1 MMNDGESQLSTSRFI
16 FGFVAFALSYAALTH
31 FVLNLE
37 NEDVDVEKATFM
49 LECSYEWGLSP
60 EQCRDVLDGADPPS
74 EPWSEPGC

>member
-1 MMNDGESQLSTSRFI
+1 MMRDGESQLSTSRFI

-37 NEDVDVEKATFM
+37 NDEVDVEKATFM

-60 EQCRDVLDGADPPS
+60 EQCRDVLVGGDPPP
-74 EPWSEPGC
+74 EPRVEPGC